1 MNSLWVRR
9 LSDNATIPCRATEG
23 SAGLDVFASENHQI
37 KPNRPVIVNTD
48 IAIKCPPGTYARL
61 TDRSSMVLKQIRVHG
76 GVIDGDY
83 TGPINVVVYNYG
95 DVDYEIRMGDR
106 ICQMIITPVCFPVI
120 TEVDKLPATERGS
133 NGFGSTGI

>member
-37 KPNRPVIVNTD
+37 KPNRPVIVSTD

-61 TDRSSMVLKQIRVHG
+61 TDRSSMVLKQLRVHG

-83 TGPINVVVYNYG
+83 TGPINVVVYNY
-95 DVDYEIRMGDR
+95 DVVDYEIRKGDR

-120 TEVDKLPATERGS
+120 TEVDKLPVTARGS
-133 NGFGSTGI
+133 SGFGSTGI